1 MTNQLFPIKVKTT
14 APSPFGNSAD
24 LKVVAIG
31 EDGLD
36 YAVKTGSTAASELL
50 CYKIY
55 QACGIGLPQYAILE
69 MPDSSFAFGS
79 CVVSGVNDFSV
90 CQPIEKIE
98 WFKACALIISS
109 ICSLDFLMANN
120 DRHEGNFL
128 FIYGLNKRKTCLA
141 IDFSRA
147 FLYHP
152 WPLPNIWSDANNTT
166 TMVKGLKNMHVWD
179 SNAALQSLLSASAIK
194 SITWDSWVDDL
205 PNEWLTSDI
214 KTNIKDWWV
223 KGEFQKRLQEC
234 MDEVK

>member
-1 MTNQLFPIKVKTT
+1 MNQLFPIKVRTT

-24 LKVVAIG
+24 LKIVAIG

-36 YAVKTGSTAASELL
+36 YAVKTGVIAASEFL

-55 QACGIGLPQYAILE
+55 QACGVGVPQYAILE
-69 MPDSSFAFGS
+69 MPDTTFAFGS

-109 ICSLDFLMANN
+109 ICSLDFLVANN

-128 FIYGLNKRKTCLA
+128 FICGLNGRKTCLA

-147 FLYHP
+147 FLYHS
-152 WPLPNIWSDANNTT
+152 WPLPNIWNDANNTT
-166 TMVKGLKNMHVWD
+166 TMVKGLRNMSAWD
-179 SNAALQSLLSASAIK
+179 SSSASQSLLSASAIQ
-194 SITWDSWVDDL
+194 SATWEGWVDSIPDG
-205 PNEWLTSDI
+205 WLTLDTKSMI
-214 KTNIKDWWV
+214 RDWWA
-223 KGEFQKRLQEC
+223 KGEFQKRLQKC